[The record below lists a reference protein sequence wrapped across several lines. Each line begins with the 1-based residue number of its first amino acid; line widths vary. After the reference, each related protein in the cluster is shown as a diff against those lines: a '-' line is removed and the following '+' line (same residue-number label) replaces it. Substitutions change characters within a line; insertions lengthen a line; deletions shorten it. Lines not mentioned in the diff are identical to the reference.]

1 MIVRTILK
9 AMRLPSLVITPA
21 CVFLGLSIVVNN
33 RSTVEIHLLL
43 LTLLGAVLAH
53 VCVNTMN
60 EYFDF
65 KSGLDQKT
73 KRTLFS
79 GGSGALPQN
88 PEMEIIVLAV
98 GVACL
103 IGTSIVGIFFVWKY
117 GPGIIPIGVAGLV
130 LIVSYTP
137 WITKQPFICLIAPGL
152 GFGFLMVAGTYIALT
167 GENSPFSWLVGI
179 VPFCLINNLL
189 LLNQYPD
196 LRADQEVGRK
206 NLLIAYGA
214 KTSAMVY
221 GSFVI
226 MTIAAVTSF
235 VFSGLL
241 PKLSLI
247 ALAPIPL
254 AFLALRGAVK
264 HRDDIGDYP
273 QYLGANA
280 VVAILT
286 PALLGASI
294 LIG

>member
-1 MIVRTILK
+1 MIVRTISK
-9 AMRLPSLVITPA
+9 SMRLPFLVITPA
-21 CVFLGLSIVVNN
+21 CIFLGLSIVVNN
-33 RSTVEIHLLL
+33 RFTVDIRLLL
-43 LTLLGAVLAH
+43 LALLGAVLAH

-98 GVACL
+98 GIACL
-103 IGTSIVGIFFVWKY
+103 IGTLIVGIFFVWKY

-130 LIVSYTP
+130 LIISYTP
-137 WITKQPFICLIAPGL
+137 WITKQPFLCLIAPGL

-167 GENSPFSWLVGI
+167 GEHSPFSWLVGI

-206 NLLIAYGA
+206 NLLIVYGA

-226 MTIAAVTSF
+226 MTIVAVTSF

-247 ALAPIPL
+247 ALVPMPL
-254 AFLALRGAVK
+254 AFLALRGAIK

-280 VVAILT
+280 VVAVLT

-294 LIG
+294 FFA